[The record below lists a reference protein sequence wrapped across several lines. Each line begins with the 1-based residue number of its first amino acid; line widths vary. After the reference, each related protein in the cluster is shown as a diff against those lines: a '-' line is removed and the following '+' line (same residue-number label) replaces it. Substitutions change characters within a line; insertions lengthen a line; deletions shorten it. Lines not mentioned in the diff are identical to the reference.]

1 MLRNTLLQLRH
12 NIGRLSAAGL
22 AIVLGVGFVA
32 ATLVFTGTMQS
43 SIRHMVAAPNLAADI
58 VVTDDTA
65 GIAEQEGDDQ
75 RQRRLRKVRNTEGV
89 AAAVPRTES
98 YANASWAGERYSV
111 EVNRLPERDSLRWY
125 ELAEGSYPGS
135 ADEVVLSQRAA
146 ESANISPG
154 ETITLQ
160 QPQYVSAREG
170 ESEKP
175 PVEREVTV
183 SGLVDVGSSLLTGGS
198 RVTVFAPQE
207 LLDELGT
214 IDYRA
219 IDLLLTDGAD
229 TSAVLDRLRDKFDTG
244 QYAQVRTGQQQAERA
259 VEMFSGSVA
268 AAMNA
273 VLLPFGAI
281 ALFVA
286 GFVIVNTF
294 SVLHAQR
301 SRQYALLRCVG
312 ATRGQIRRSAL
323 FEALLV
329 GLVTSVI
336 GTVFGVLVSAAV
348 SWPLGLT
355 DSPIDFGSLGITPL
369 ALTAPVAAG
378 LLVTFLASLAP
389 AARAMRVAPL
399 AALRPVP
406 DEQSSRRIG
415 RVRLVSAVVLTVLG
429 AGLLL
434 GGALLGSMGMA
445 VPGGLAAVLGVLLFT
460 PTLIPAVAR
469 AFGYL
474 LRSFGPT
481 GTLASGNAVR
491 NPYRASSTS
500 TALMIG
506 VGLIVLLLTGTAS
519 ARHSAN
525 EQIDQRYPVD
535 VKVAAEEQD
544 QPVPEGVRQRL
555 ESLDGTAVTAALS
568 GTSFEMT
575 RSEASTPEGA
585 DPAETPTVTFRALGI
600 DPAKLAEVSRHGA
613 EDLRPGTVLVPTNI
627 LDYWGWSE
635 GDRVELPIGDGSDTF
650 RVATTKLLRSGILL
664 TRSDL
669 AATGAETSTTEIW
682 ARAASDTYMPGY
694 TGELNSLAEES
705 ASTPVDVG
713 GAVQMR
719 ARFTQVLDTLLLIVT
734 GLLAVAVIIA
744 VVGIA
749 NTLGLSVL
757 ERGRE
762 SALLRALGLTRGQ
775 LRGTL
780 ALEAVLLAVVGTVL
794 GAVIG
799 VLFAFGGVAAM
810 FENIG
815 LPVVFAVPWAPLLL
829 VLLCAVPAGV
839 LASVLPARRAAKAQP
854 AAALSEE

>member
-43 SIRHMVAAPNLAADI
+43 SVRHMVAAPNLSADV
-58 VVTDDTA
+58 VVTDNTA
-65 GIAEQEGDDQ
+65 GRAEQEGDEK
-75 RQRRLRKVRNTEGV
+75 QRRLREIRETGGV

-111 EVNRLPERDSLRWY
+111 EVSRLPEQQSLRWY
-125 ELAEGSYPGS
+125 ELARGNYPGS
-135 ADEVVLSQRAA
+135 ADEVVLSERAA
-146 ESANISPG
+146 DSANISPG
-154 ETITLQ
+154 DTITLQ
-160 QPQYVSAREG
+160 QPRYVSAREG
-170 ESEKP
+170 ETEKTP
-175 PVEREVTV
+175 PKREVTV

-207 LLDELGT
+207 LLNELGT
-214 IDYRA
+214 TDYRA
-219 IDLLLTDGAD
+219 IDLLLADGAD
-229 TSAVLDRLRDKFDTG
+229 TSAVLDRLRGELDTG
-244 QYAQVRTGQQQAERA
+244 QYVQVRTGEEQAEYA
-259 VEMFSGSVA
+259 VRMFSGSVA
-268 AAMNA
+268 AGLNA

-336 GTVFGVLVSAAV
+336 GTVFGVLVSATV

-355 DSPIDFGSLGITPL
+355 DSPVDFGSLGITPL

-406 DEQSSRRIG
+406 DEQASRRIG
-415 RVRLVSAVVLTVLG
+415 RARLVSAVVCTVLG
-429 AGLLL
+429 AGLLF
-434 GGALLGSMGMA
+434 GGALLGSMAMA
-445 VPGGLAAVLGVLLFT
+445 VPGGLVAVLGVLLFT

-474 LRSFGPT
+474 LRSLGPT

-535 VKVAAEEQD
+535 VKIAAEERG
-544 QPVPEGVRQRL
+544 QPVPEGVGQRL
-555 ESLDGTAVTAALS
+555 AALDGTAATAVLS
-568 GTSFEMT
+568 GTGFEME
-575 RSEASTPEGA
+575 RPESSMPEGVDREEMA
-585 DPAETPTVTFRALGI
+585 PLTFRATGI
-600 DPAKLAEVSRHGA
+600 EPAKLTEVSRHGGQT
-613 EDLRPGTVLVPTNI
+613 LRQGTALVNKNVLSAM
-627 LDYWGWSE
+627 GWSRGE
-635 GDRVELPIGDGSDTF
+635 RVELPIGDGSATF
-650 RVATTKLLRSGILL
+650 RLETTKLIQSGFLL

-682 ARAASDTYMPGY
+682 ARATSDTYMPGY

-719 ARFTQVLDTLLLIVT
+719 AQFTRVLDTLLLIVT

-794 GAVIG
+794 GALVG

-815 LPVVFAVPWAPLLL
+815 LPVSFAVPWARLLL
-829 VLLCAVPAGV
+829 VIGCAIPAGV

>member
-12 NIGRLSAAGL
+12 NLGRLSAAGL

-32 ATLVFTGTMQS
+32 ATLVFTGTMRS
-43 SIRHMVAAPNLAADI
+43 SVRHMVAAPNLAADV
-58 VVTDDTA
+58 VVTGTA
-65 GIAEQEGDDQ
+65 AFESDHEEGSPEA
-75 RQRRLRKVRNTEGV
+75 RLRRIRETEGV
-89 AAAVPRTES
+89 AAAVPRVEG
-98 YANASWAGERYSV
+98 YANASWGGERNSV
-111 EVNRLPERDSLRWY
+111 ELARLPEQPSLRWY
-125 ELAEGSYPGS
+125 DLAEGRYPESG
-135 ADEVVLSQRAA
+135 DEVVVSKRAA
-146 ESANISPG
+146 DSANLTPG
-154 ETITLQ
+154 DEITLRQ
-160 QPQYVSAREG
+160 LGRFPSTREDMP
-170 ESEKP
+170 ESP
-175 PVEREVTV
+175 PERTV
-183 SGLVDVGSSLLTGGS
+183 RISGLVDIGSTMLTGGS
-198 RVTVFAPQE
+198 RATVFAPND
-207 LLDELGT
+207 LLRSLGVT
-214 IDYRA
+214 DYYEV
-219 IDLLLTDGAD
+219 DVLLTDGAD
-229 TSAVLDRLRDKFDTG
+229 ASAVVNELSGMFNDRYTH
-244 QYAQVRTGQQQAERA
+244 VRTGRQQADHE
-259 VEMFSGSVA
+259 VELFSGRTA
-268 AAMNA
+268 AALNA

-336 GTVFGVLVSAAV
+336 GTAFGVLASAVV

-355 DSPIDFGSLGITPL
+355 DSPVDFGSLGITPL
-369 ALTAPVAAG
+369 ALTVPVAAG

-389 AARAMRVAPL
+389 AARAMRVSPL

-406 DEQSSRRIG
+406 DEQVSRRVG
-415 RVRLVSAVVLTVLG
+415 RVRLVFATGLTV
-429 AGLLL
+429 L
-434 GGALLGSMGMA
+434 GGALLLFAATGANLVMA
-445 VPGGLAAVLGVLLFT
+445 VVGGILAVVGVLLFT
-460 PTLIPAVAR
+460 PTLVPAVAR
-469 AFGYL
+469 AFGRV
-474 LRSFGPT
+474 LRLFGPP
-481 GTLASGNAVR
+481 GTLAGGNAVR

-506 VGLIVLLLTGTAS
+506 VGLIAGLITGTAS
-519 ARHSAN
+519 TRFSAN
-525 EQIDQRYPVD
+525 QEIDQSYPVD
-535 VKVAAEEQD
+535 VKVSTQEYGGT
-544 QPVPEGVRQRL
+544 VPADVRQRL
-555 ESLDGTAVTAALS
+555 ESLEGTATTAELA
-568 GTSFEMT
+568 GTTFEVE
-575 RSEASTPEGA
+575 RSKGNLPEGVDA
-585 DPAETPTVTFRALGI
+585 EEMAPATFLALGI
-600 DPAKLAEVSRHGA
+600 DPAELAEVARHGA
-613 EDLRPGTVLVPTNI
+613 QQLRSGTVLVDRTLLTP
-627 LDYWGWSE
+627 LGWSE
-635 GDRVELPIGDGSDTF
+635 GDRVRLPLGDGSGTF
-650 RVATTKLLRSGILL
+650 RVVVSNLVDSGILL

-669 AATGAETSTTEIW
+669 AATGAETHTAALW
-682 ARAASDTYMPGY
+682 ARADTDGYIPGY
-694 TGELNSLAEES
+694 TSELNSLERES
-705 ASTPVDVG
+705 AATPIDVG

-719 ARFTQVLDTLLLIVT
+719 AQYTQVLDTLLLIVS

-794 GAVIG
+794 GAVLG

-810 FENIG
+810 LGQIG
-815 LPVVFAVPWAPLLL
+815 LPVSLAVPWVRLLL
-829 VLLCAVPAGV
+829 VVLCAIPAGV

>member
-12 NIGRLSAAGL
+12 NIGRLTAAGL

-43 SIRHMVAAPNLAADI
+43 SVRHMVAAPNLAAD
-58 VVTDDTA
+58 VVV
-65 GIAEQEGDDQ
+65 DDQ
-75 RQRRLRKVRNTEGV
+75 MARVAEGNENDKRQQRLRKVRDTEGV
-89 AAAVPRTES
+89 DVAVPRTES
-98 YANASWAGERYSV
+98 YANASWKGERYSV
-111 EVNRLPERDSLRWY
+111 ELNRLPEQQALRWY
-125 ELAEGSYPGS
+125 ELAEGSYADA
-135 ADEVVLSQRAA
+135 ADEVVLSERAA
-146 ESANISPG
+146 DSANLSPG
-154 ETITLQ
+154 DTLTLQ
-160 QPQYVSAREG
+160 QPRYVSAREE
-170 ESEKP
+170 ESEKAP
-175 PVEREVTV
+175 PKREVTV
-183 SGLVDVGSSLLTGGS
+183 SGLVDIGSNVLTGGS
-198 RVTVFAPQE
+198 RITVFAPQG
-207 LLDELGT
+207 LLNQLGT
-214 IDYRA
+214 TEYRA
-219 IDLLLTDGAD
+219 IDLLLADGAD
-229 TSAVLDRLRDKFDTG
+229 TSAVLDRLRGKLDAG
-244 QYAQVRTGQQQAERA
+244 QYVKVRTGQQQADYA
-259 VEMFSGSVA
+259 VKLFSGRVA
-268 AAMNA
+268 VALNA

-336 GTVFGVLVSAAV
+336 GTVFGVLVSATV

-355 DSPIDFGSLGITPL
+355 DSPVDFGALGITPL

-406 DEQSSRRIG
+406 DEQASRRIG
-415 RVRLVSAVVLTVLG
+415 RARLVSAVVFTVAG
-429 AGLLL
+429 AGFLL
-434 GGALLGSMGMA
+434 GGALLGSMTMA
-445 VPGGLAAVLGVLLFT
+445 VPGGLLAVVGVLLFT

-474 LRSFGPT
+474 MRSLGPT

-519 ARHSAN
+519 ARNGAN

-535 VKVAAEEQD
+535 VKIVAEERG
-544 QPVPEGVRQRL
+544 QPVPEGVGQRL
-555 ESLDGTAVTAALS
+555 AALEGTAATAALS
-568 GTSFEMT
+568 GASFEMERPET
-575 RSEASTPEGA
+575 SMPEGA
-585 DPAETPTVTFRALGI
+585 SREDIPPATFRAMGI
-600 DPAKLAEVSRHGA
+600 APAKLAEVSRHGA
-613 EDLRPGTVLVPTNI
+613 EKLQRGTALVPSNI
-627 LDYWGWSE
+627 LDSWGWSE
-635 GDRVELPIGDGSDTF
+635 GDRVELPIGESSATF
-650 RVATTKLLRSGILL
+650 RLASTDLIRSGFLL

-669 AATGAETSTTEIW
+669 AATGAETDTTEIW
-682 ARAASDTYMPGY
+682 ARATSDTYTPSY

-705 ASTPVDVG
+705 TSTPIDLG
-713 GAVQMR
+713 GAVQKR
-719 ARFTQVLDTLLLIVT
+719 AQFTQVLDTLLLIVT
-734 GLLAVAVIIA
+734 ALLAVAVIIA

-794 GAVIG
+794 GALVG

-815 LPVVFAVPWAPLLL
+815 LPVSFAVPWARLLL
-829 VLLCAVPAGV
+829 VIACAIPAGV